1 MFYGLEGLPI
11 LLTEPTWNPPA
22 NREKTLELF
31 IEKYGRPA
39 VGLRDN
45 GSLALYAAGLMTGV
59 TVDIGDSGTSV
70 TPIFNGTPTAVPPK
84 FNTHTLSTTFFLGKD
99 IQLHRL

>member
-22 NREKTLELF
+22 NREKALELF

-39 VGLRDN
+39 MGLRDSA
-45 GSLALYAAGLMTGV
+45 SLALYAAGLMTGV
-59 TVDIGDSGTSV
+59 TVDIGDSGTTV
-70 TPIFNGTPTAVPPK
+70 IPIFNGT
-84 FNTHTLSTTFFLGKD
+84 STSTPIHSLATTFFFLGKD